1 MEQFKIKEGGF
12 KEIRNA
18 MLAKAIPVSLLAV
31 AGGLAI
37 SHFNTNVQQSE
48 INVFPFVIP
57 IVLGAFAFG
66 LFRGIKRQKEIYESY
81 VLTIDDNGI
90 KREQLNTP
98 TIAISKAD
106 LTEVIVNSN
115 RSIIIKGNSSVNVI
129 LVPSQVDDYEK
140 LVKALSEM
148 RQISTTSSEPIL
160 QKYRVL
166 LSILTIALMAAVYIS
181 KKKIIVGV
189 SGTVLLTILGYSIFE
204 IQRSK
209 NVDLKTKREM
219 WLVIL
224 VAASI
229 AGVMYFKLTRE

>member
-1 MEQFKIKEGGF
+1 MEQFKIKEGSF

-18 MLAKAIPVSLLAV
+18 MLAKAIPVSLLTV

-57 IVLGAFAFG
+57 IVLGALAFG
-66 LFRGIKRQKEIYESY
+66 LYRGIKRQKEIYESY

-106 LTEVIVNSN
+106 LTEVIVNPN
-115 RSIIIKGNSSVNVI
+115 RSITIKGNSSVNVI

-148 RQISTTSSEPIL
+148 RQISNRSSEPIF

-181 KKKIIVGV
+181 KNKIIVGV
-189 SGTVLLTILGYSIFE
+189 SGTVLLAILGYSIFE
-204 IQRSK
+204 IRRSK

-224 VAASI
+224 VVASI